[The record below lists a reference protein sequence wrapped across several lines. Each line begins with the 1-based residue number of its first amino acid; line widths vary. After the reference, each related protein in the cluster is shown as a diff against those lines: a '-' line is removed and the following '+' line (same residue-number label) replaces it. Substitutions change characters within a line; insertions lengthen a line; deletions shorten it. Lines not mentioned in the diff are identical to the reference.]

1 MSMDE
6 QRLRDLLVD
15 ASEDAR
21 PATGAI
27 AAASRKGQRLR
38 RRRQALAGSA
48 SVLVIGVVAVGAI
61 ILASPPHPGPS
72 RRIGPTAE
80 SGHPL
85 TAAMRS
91 VGRIETLWQGQRD
104 GQPRTV
110 AVWFTADDN
119 LCLGEPVPG
128 GYTNVNCA
136 GGEPHDDGRAGFYG
150 WDGTAAGVPNL
161 DDGTHTWF
169 LLRVGRGATRITV
182 TLTTGVVIPATL
194 HLTDGPQAQV
204 LAVAI
209 APPHSTA
216 SQLTAY
222 DAGGHQIDTA
232 HP

>member
-21 PATGAI
+21 PAVGAV

-38 RRRQALAGSA
+38 RRRQALTGTA
-48 SVLVIGVVAVGAI
+48 SVLVIGVVAIGAI
-61 ILASPPHPGPS
+61 ILARPQHPGLTG
-72 RRIGPTAE
+72 RTGPAQE
-80 SGHPL
+80 SGQPL
-85 TAAMRS
+85 TAAMRP

-104 GQPRTV
+104 GQPRTI
-110 AVWFTADDN
+110 AVWFGADDY
-119 LCLGEPVPG
+119 LCLGEPVSG
-128 GYTNVNCA
+128 GYRNVSCA

-150 WDGTAAGVPNL
+150 WDGTAAGVPNI

-169 LLRVGRGATRITV
+169 LLRVGRGAARVTV
-182 TLTTGVVIPATL
+182 TLATGAVIPATL
-194 HLTDGPQAQV
+194 HLTDGPQTQV

-216 SQLTAY
+216 SQFTAY
-222 DAGGHQIDTA
+222 DASGHQIDTQR
-232 HP
+232 P